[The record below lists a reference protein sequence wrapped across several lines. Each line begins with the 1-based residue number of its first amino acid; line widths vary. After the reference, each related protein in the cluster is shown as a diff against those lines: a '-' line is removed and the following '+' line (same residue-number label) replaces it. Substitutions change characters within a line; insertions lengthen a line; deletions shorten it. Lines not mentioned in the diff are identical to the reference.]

1 MSEADQS
8 LENAMN
14 AGLQRVAEITKSQEG
29 VTAYLGQILPV
40 EQGDFLL
47 FWLNGED
54 EQEAN
59 LGLPAGVPL
68 GPWKQDG
75 IVRYQ
80 STSFDKCIDVC
91 GFIMAGGHFV
101 RSTDDELANIDTM
114 RLLTAASPSERQVLD
129 RDGEL
134 LYPLYSMIATYE
146 VFYTNRKD

>member
-80 STSFDKCIDVC
+80 STSLKKCVKAC
-91 GFIMAGGHFV
+91 GAIAAGGHFV

-114 RLLTAASPSERQVLD
+114 RLVTAPSPSERQVLD
-129 RDGEL
+129 TDGEIQ
-134 LYPLYSMIATYE
+134 YTLYSMIARYE
-146 VFYTNRKD
+146 VIYTNRKD